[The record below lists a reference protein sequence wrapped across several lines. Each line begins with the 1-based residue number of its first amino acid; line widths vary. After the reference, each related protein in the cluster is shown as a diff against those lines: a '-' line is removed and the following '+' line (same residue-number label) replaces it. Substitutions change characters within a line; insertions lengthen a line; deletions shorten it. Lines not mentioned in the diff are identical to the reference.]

1 MELNGVRRFLTQKHE
16 HQVELQSVGE
26 AHGAS
31 QHGRERQAE
40 QTALVKD
47 GKGLDDGN
55 SWRQQHQSQPPAATL
70 SFNISSHTFSDDT
83 QRVQRDPQ
91 AVSEPRQHGPVCAD
105 AGEHVERVP
114 GTERGADEK
123 STTTRSDSGRRDRP
137 EDLNG
142 APQVEDE
149 EHHRFVLHLLQAAE
163 DDEQNDV
170 PSCHLKPSRPVSEA
184 M

>member
-26 AHGAS
+26 AHGAT

-55 SWRQQHQSQPPAATL
+55 SWRQHQSQPRPPAAASSASL
-70 SFNISSHTFSDDT
+70 SFNMSSHTFSYDA

-91 AVSEPRQHGPVCAD
+91 AVSEPRQHGPLCAH
-105 AGEHVERVP
+105 AGQHVERVP
-114 GTERGADEK
+114 GTERGAD
-123 STTTRSDSGRRDRP
+123 GRVHDDKERIR
-137 EDLNG
+137 
-142 APQVEDE
+142 E
-149 EHHRFVLHLLQAAE
+149 EGQT
-163 DDEQNDV
+163 
-170 PSCHLKPSRPVSEA
+170 
-184 M
+184 